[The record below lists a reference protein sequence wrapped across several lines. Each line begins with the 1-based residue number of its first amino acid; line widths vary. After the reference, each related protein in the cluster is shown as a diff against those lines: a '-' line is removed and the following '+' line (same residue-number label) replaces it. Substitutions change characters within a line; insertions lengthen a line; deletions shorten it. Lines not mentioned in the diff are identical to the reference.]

1 MRIPAYRSLLVAFA
15 ALFLALPGLSAQ
27 QGTLT
32 GRVTDEA
39 GSPLAQATVQASTA
53 TGTSSLTDN
62 QGVYRLS
69 LPAGT
74 YDLTVS
80 HITSRGQVYYGVTV
94 DAGGTTTYD
103 IRLPTR
109 AFEIDGVV
117 VTPRRG
123 VQERASEAAP
133 MTFTVSSAQIAE
145 RPAPSLSEQL
155 RPAPGVDIITQGV
168 QSTNVTVRGFNNI
181 FSGSLHMLAD
191 NRLAGVPSLRVNL
204 MHFIPTVEED
214 IDRIEVVLG
223 PGSALYGPNTAN
235 GVVHM
240 ITRSPLDHQ
249 GTSVAIA
256 GGEQSVFKGSFRS
269 AFLLN
274 EDVGLKVSGQYLR
287 GDEWQY
293 IDPTE
298 SAARD
303 QALADP
309 QGCIDDKVLRGLST
323 QIAMVACNRL
333 GQRNFDIERLGLD
346 VRADWRY
353 SENGTFVASFGHSDA
368 TGIELTGLG
377 AGQTENWVYQ
387 FFQAKTTYDR
397 LFAQIYHNT
406 SDAGTSWLLR
416 DGVPLID
423 QSTLT
428 VGQIQHGFDL
438 ADGRQDFTYG
448 FDYFMTRP
456 ETQGS
461 INGSYE
467 DDDDLD
473 EWGLYL
479 QSKTELTDQL
489 DFIGALR
496 LDDHSLLP
504 EQVWSPRAS
513 LVFTPV
519 EQQNFRFSYNRA
531 FSTPS
536 SLNFFLDING
546 GAAPAPLGPL
556 GYSTRAYGTGSTGY
570 GFQNADGSLRG
581 IRSPFNPGG
590 ADQLLPADA
599 TAMWPLAVGALAASG
614 QLDPAYIAILAGLS
628 PTASDVGTLGFDP
641 ITQEV
646 VPLTPGLISDV
657 PVIQESNTESFE
669 LGWTGVFN
677 DRVRF
682 DVSGYYQKKNNFV
695 SPLILQTP
703 LVLLNGMDAAAYIQG
718 PFIASRTAFYMSQGQ
733 DMSTAQ
739 ASAIAEAGV
748 AVPAIATAIG
758 SLPVGVASSED
769 VNARGAEL
777 ILAYR
782 NVGDIDMFG
791 ADMAMQIFLTDEWSA
806 TGSFSWVSDDYFS
819 QVEYPIALNA
829 PKAKGSL
836 GLTYRNVASGF
847 NAGTLF
853 RLQKQFP
860 AESAGFV
867 GTECVTGDRGG
878 IFDEP
883 CVKGYGILD
892 VNFGYRVPNTGMTA
906 QLSVTN
912 LLNEDYRSFVG
923 VPAVGRF
930 AMIRLKYDIF

>member
-1 MRIPAYRSLLVAFA
+1 MRTISRLCIPLA
-15 ALFLALPGLSAQ
+15 AVLIASTPIAAQ

-32 GRVTDEA
+32 GRVTDEGGMA
-39 GSPLAQATVQASTA
+39 LSQATVLASGA
-53 TGTSSLTDN
+53 AGTSALTDN
-62 QGVYRLS
+62 QGVYRLQ

-94 DAGGTTTYD
+94 TAGGSTTFD
-103 IRLPTR
+103 IQLPTR
-109 AFEIDGVV
+109 AFELDGVV

-123 VQERASEAAP
+123 VQERASESAP

-145 RPAPSLSEQL
+145 RPAPTIADQL
-155 RPAPGVDIITQGV
+155 RSAPGVDIITQGV

-181 FSGSLHMLAD
+181 FSGSLHVLSD

-204 MHFIPTVEED
+204 MHFIPKIEED
-214 IDRIEVVLG
+214 VDRIEVVLG

-235 GVVHM
+235 GVVH
-240 ITRSPLDHQ
+240 IISKSPLDHQ
-249 GTSVAIA
+249 GTSVTVG
-256 GGEQSVFKGSFRS
+256 GGERSVFQGAFRS
-269 AFLLN
+269 AFLVN
-274 EDVGLKVSGQYLR
+274 ENVGLKFSGQYLR
-287 GDEWQY
+287 GDDWEY
-293 IDPTE
+293 TDPTE
-298 SAARD
+298 AAARS
-303 QALADP
+303 QADADP
-309 QGCIDDKVLRGLST
+309 QSCIDDKVLRGLSAAVA
-323 QIAMVACNRL
+323 QVACARL
-333 GQRNFDIERLGLD
+333 GSRNFDIERYGFEARAD
-346 VRADWRY
+346 VRLGDQ
-353 SENGTFVASFGHSDA
+353 GTLVGTYGRTDA

-387 FFQAKTTYDR
+387 FFQLKGTYDR

-428 VGQIQHGFDL
+428 VGQLQHGFTV

-448 FDYFMTRP
+448 FDYFATRP

-467 DDDDLD
+467 ATDDIN

-479 QSKTELTDQL
+479 QSKTTLSEQF

-496 LDDHSLLP
+496 VDDHSLLP
-504 EQVWSPRAS
+504 EQVWSPRGS
-513 LVFTPV
+513 LVFKPAP
-519 EQQNFRFSYNRA
+519 QQNFRFSYNRA

-536 SLNFFLDING
+536 TLNFFLDING
-546 GAAPAPLGPL
+546 GAAPSPLGPL

-570 GFQNADGSLRG
+570 GFQNPDGSLRG
-581 IRSPFNPGG
+581 VRSPFNPGG

-599 TAMWPLAVGALAASG
+599 AALWPLAVGAIAASG
-614 QLDPAYIAILAGLS
+614 QLDPAYVAILQGLA
-628 PTASDVGTLGFDP
+628 PTGSDVGIVALDP
-641 ITQEV
+641 VTQDV
-646 VPLTPGLISDV
+646 LPITPGLISDV
-657 PVIQESNTESFE
+657 PVVEESNTENFE

-677 DRVRF
+677 DRVRI
-682 DVSGYYQKKNNFV
+682 DMSGYYQKKNNFV

-703 LVLLNGMDAAAYIQG
+703 LILLNGQDIGAYLGAPFVAARV
-718 PFIASRTAFYMSQGQ
+718 PFYMGLGQ
-733 DMSTAQ
+733 DLATATASAQ
-739 ASAIAEAGV
+739 AEAAV
-748 AVPAIATAIG
+748 AVPAIATAVG
-758 SLPVGVASSED
+758 SLPVGVVSSED
-769 VNARGAEL
+769 VNAQGAEL

-782 NVGDIDMFG
+782 NVGDIDLFG
-791 ADMAMQIFLTDEWSA
+791 ADVAMQVFLNDEWSA
-806 TGSFSWVSDDYFS
+806 TGTFSWVSNDYFAS
-819 QVEYPIALNA
+819 VEYPIALNA

-836 GLTYRNVASGF
+836 GLAYRSVEGF
-847 NAGTLF
+847 NASALF

-878 IFDEP
+878 LFDEE
-883 CVKGYGILD
+883 CVKGYGLLD
-892 VNFGYRVPNTGMTA
+892 LNFGYRIPQTGLTTM
-906 QLSVTN
+906 LSVTN
-912 LLNEDYRSFVG
+912 VFNTDYRSFVG

-930 AMIRLKYDIF
+930 AMVRMRYEIF